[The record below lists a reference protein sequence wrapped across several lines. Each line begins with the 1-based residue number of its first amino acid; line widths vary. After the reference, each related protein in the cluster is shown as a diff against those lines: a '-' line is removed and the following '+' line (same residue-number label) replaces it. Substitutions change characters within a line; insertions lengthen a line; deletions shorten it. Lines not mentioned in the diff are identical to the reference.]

1 MKTKRIYLLAMMVL
15 VLMMAGCA
23 TFAKDQYRAL
33 ALTQETYN
41 LAWGNFKK
49 LYDEKAVDSKGNI
62 IIDDFTYANGLK
74 FANQYYDA
82 WQAWIDSV
90 IAYEKV
96 KTPEAKLTVEQKA
109 NLFREISIKFLD
121 LIEPY
126 IKKGGL

>member
-1 MKTKRIYLLAMMVL
+1 MLMILVL
-15 VLMMAGCA
+15 VAGCA
-23 TFAKDQYRAL
+23 GFAKTQYRAL
-33 ALTQETYN
+33 AVSQETYN

-49 LYDEKAVDSKGNI
+49 LYDEKAVDSDGNI
-62 IIDDFTYANGLK
+62 IVDDAAYAKGLK
-74 FANQYYDA
+74 FANEYYNA
-82 WQAWIDSV
+82 WNTWIDSV

-96 KTPEAKLTVEQKA
+96 QTPDAKLTAEQKA